1 MLLEEDFWCFQK
13 EYVIDGQIVCMEMR
27 GKGILFFISFA
38 YFIKKSMENVYAFFD
53 SIIEP
58 FYMEWS
64 YAFASWNDTY
74 IFHLPFAFRTE
85 KGRNGDQM
93 VYDTRTGAKKEIFF
107 IFCP

>member
-1 MLLEEDFWCFQK
+1 MVCSSFFMNCSMFLEERRK
-13 EYVIDGQIVCMEMR
+13 
-27 GKGILFFISFA
+27 KGSKTIKNDLLFFISFA

-74 IFHLPFAFRTE
+74 IFHLPSTFCTE